1 MKRLTTKMPLLIL
14 IASFAIIGFS
24 HPSFAGPT
32 DKAYFEQFLYQ
43 KENTSDDPDFPTYQY
58 RFLMSQW
65 NYKFQRPDGKWVGPD
80 LSLFL
85 YADGT
90 YLAIY
95 KENYFDQP
103 DSMQF
108 MPGPCQKIYGKW
120 NVPDKILM
128 INDFAEG
135 DKAFIDNKNA
145 MTITFT
151 KNLTSEGLQGKKI
164 NFTHGFANYGP
175 DEAFCF

>member
-1 MKRLTTKMPLLIL
+1 MNRLISKTLPVAL
-14 IASFAIIGFS
+14 IASFAVLGFS
-24 HPSFAGPT
+24 SLSFAAPS
-32 DKAYFEQFLYQ
+32 DKAYFEQFLYE

-65 NYKFQRPDGKWVGPD
+65 NYKFQRPDGKWVSPD
-80 LSLFL
+80 MSLFL
-85 YADGT
+85 YADGS

-95 KENYFDQP
+95 KENYFNKP
-103 DSMQF
+103 DDMQF
-108 MPGPCQKIYGKW
+108 TPGPCTKITGKW
-120 NVPDKILM
+120 NVPDKMLM

-135 DKAFIDNKNA
+135 DKAFIENKNA
-145 MTITFT
+145 LTMTFT

-164 NFTHGFANYGP
+164 NFTHGYSNYGP